1 MTEPQATPWSTLLPA
16 DAGANASVL
25 PQKRVGEH
33 HDGQFGVY
41 MSHKIQ
47 KLRRQ
52 NASVV
57 QAAKTTKQLFR
68 GVHIYVDGY
77 TVPSKEE
84 LRQYVL
90 MHGGGFEHYETARV
104 THVIATHLPVSKV
117 RQLRFDHSVA
127 CIEPSFHLSP

>member
-1 MTEPQATPWSTLLPA
+1 MTEPHATPWATLLPSGPA
-16 DAGANASVL
+16 SAGAKGAVL

-57 QAAKTTKQLFR
+57 QSATKATKQLFR

-104 THVIATHLPVSKV
+104 THVIATHLPASKV
-117 RQLRFDHSVA
+117 RQLRFVCGSWQW
-127 CIEPSFHLSP
+127 SY